1 MRRQRAQVLEPY
13 STRFDIMPRFLGR
26 RAHMWKKMLF
36 LYLIILCFCRAVLG
50 QSGWQA
56 VGNVSAVKELPN
68 GVELAAGKVGT
79 RILALSPTVIRL
91 LYTPDGKFLADHSFA
106 VLPNA
111 FPPPPNIKIQ
121 QGQES
126 VILNTGALQVRINRS
141 PLRVSFLDLT
151 GREISQDSPGDAVW
165 FNGNAFRVWK
175 SMPED
180 EHYFGLGDKTGPLD
194 HRNLAFTL
202 WNTDMFGWQ
211 ESTDPLYK
219 AIPFLVGVRNGV
231 SYGLFLDNT
240 YRTSFDFGKASRDS
254 YSFGADGGPLDYY
267 FFYGPDPKK
276 VVQDFTALVGRP
288 PLPPLFA
295 LGYQQSRYTYFP
307 ESQVRDIAAEFRK
320 RQIPADVIY
329 LDIDYQQDNRP
340 FTIDRARFPNFEG
353 MVKDLKEE
361 GFKLVLITDLHI
373 AKQPGYNPYDEGMAH
388 NYFVKNPDG
397 SVYVGKVWPGDS
409 VFPDFTRAEVRK
421 WWGSLYTEFVK
432 MGVRGFWN
440 DMNEPSI
447 FLRLD
452 KTMPLD
458 TVHSVEGRKT
468 DHREIHN
475 VYGMENVR
483 ATHDGLISLQPDVR
497 PFVLTR
503 AAYAGSE
510 RFAATWTGD
519 NTSSWNHL
527 RISIPQ
533 MLNLGLSGYAFV
545 GDDVGGFRGG
555 PTPELL
561 TRWIELGTF
570 TPFFRNHGGKETRN
584 REPWVDGPEHE
595 AIRKKYIETRYRL
608 LPYLYTSM
616 EESSRTGLPLM
627 RPMFLDFPDDP
638 GLATADEE
646 YMFGENFLVVPRVW
660 EFPAPYE
667 VTLPRGDWYNYWT
680 GEKLTGG
687 EKLTVDPPLDT
698 LPIFVRGGAIV
709 PEQPAVQH
717 VEETPQGP
725 LELRVYPGTDCRG
738 ELYVDDGNTFA
749 YQHGAFMRMNFTC
762 EISPGHVD
770 VKMSAPEGPYQPW
783 FKEVQIVVYGAARNV
798 QQVSLDGQKISNWK
812 GEGNTVT
819 IGRFPWAAG
828 AHAVRLDY
836 AAK

>member
-1 MRRQRAQVLEPY
+1 MA
-13 STRFDIMPRFLGR
+13 
-26 RAHMWKKMLF
+26 KKTLLF
-36 LYLIILCFCRAVLG
+36 YLLILCFCHAALG

-56 VGNVSAVKELPN
+56 IGNVSAVKELSN
-68 GVELAAGKVGT
+68 GVELAAGKTGLRV
-79 RILALSPTVIRL
+79 LALTPAVIRL
-91 LYTPDGKFLADHSFA
+91 WYTPDGTFLADHSFA

-111 FPPPPNIKIQ
+111 FPPPPKVKVR
-121 QGQES
+121 QGQDS
-126 VILNTGALQVRINRS
+126 VILSTAALQVKISRS
-141 PLRVSFLDLT
+141 PMRVSFLDR
-151 GREISQDSPGDAVW
+151 GGNVISQDAPGSAVW

-180 EHYFGLGDKTGPLD
+180 EHYFALGDKTGPLD
-194 HRNLAFTL
+194 HRNLAFTM
-202 WNTDMFGWQ
+202 WNTDAYNWQ

-219 AIPFLVGVRNGV
+219 AIPFLVGMRNGL

-240 YRTSFDFGKASRDS
+240 YRTNFDFGKASRDS
-254 YSFGADGGPLDYY
+254 YSFSAEGGPLDYY

-276 VVQDFTALVGRP
+276 VVQDFTTLVGRT

-295 LGYQQSRYTYFP
+295 LGYQQSRYSYFP
-307 ESQVRDIAAEFRK
+307 ESQVREIAAEFRK

-340 FTIDRARFPNFEG
+340 FTINRERFPTFEG
-353 MVKDLKEE
+353 MVKDLKDE

-373 AKQPGYNPYDEGMAH
+373 AKQPGYKPYDEGIAH
-388 NYFVKNPDG
+388 DYFVKDPDG

-409 VFPDFTRAEVRK
+409 VFPDFTRAKVRQ
-421 WWGSLYTEFVK
+421 WWGTLYTDFVK

-458 TVHSVEGRKT
+458 TVHNVEGRKT

-475 VYGMENVR
+475 VYGMENAR
-483 ATHDGLISLQPDVR
+483 ATHDGLLSLQSGVR

-503 AAYAGSE
+503 AAYAGTE
-510 RFAATWTGD
+510 RYAATWTGD
-519 NTSSWNHL
+519 NTSSWNHM

-570 TPFFRNHGGKETRN
+570 TPFFRNHAGKESRY
-584 REPWVDGPEHE
+584 REPWVDGPEYE
-595 AIRKKYIETRYRL
+595 AIRKKYIETRYHL
-608 LPYLYTSM
+608 LPYIYTSM
-616 EESSRTGLPLM
+616 EETSRTGLPLM
-627 RPMFLDFPDDP
+627 QPLFLDFPDDP
-638 GLATADEE
+638 TFATSDEE
-646 YMFGENFLVVPRVW
+646 YMFGDSILVAPKVW

-667 VTLPRGDWYNYWT
+667 VKLPKGDWYNYWT
-680 GEKLTGG
+680 GEKLAGG
-687 EKLTVDPPLDT
+687 QSMNVDPPLDT
-698 LPIFVRGGAIV
+698 LPVYVKGGAII
-709 PEQPAVQH
+709 PQQPVVQY
-717 VEETPQGP
+717 VGETPNGP
-725 LELRVYPGTDCRG
+725 LELRVYPGPDCRG

-749 YQHGAFMRMNFTC
+749 YQHGEYMRTHFSC
-762 EISPGHVD
+762 EAAPDHVEL
-770 VKMSAPEGPYQPW
+770 KMSAPEGPYRPW
-783 FKEVQIVVYGAARNV
+783 FKEVQVVVYGAAEKVGHAVLEVKVDRNTV
-798 QQVSLDGQKISNWK
+798 SNWK
-812 GEGNTVT
+812 VEGNTVT
-819 IGRFPWAAG
+819 IPSFAWSAA
-828 AHAVRLDY
+828 AHAIRVDY